1 MRNLSDLN
9 KFDHADE
16 LEAMIERIEHNNL
29 QEEIKQENFA
39 LGLPISYMKGDDNI
53 CEYPDGTLEYFT
65 YVDGKY
71 TVWRTEKK

>member
-1 MRNLSDLN
+1 MIDSN
-9 KFDHADE
+9 KFEYTDE

-29 QEEIKQENFA
+29 HEEIKQENFA

-53 CEYPDGTLEYFT
+53 CEYPDGRLEYFT

-71 TVWRTEKK
+71 TVLKIEHK